1 MPAQAVE
8 DARVTIVKKFNQIVR
23 YPYAARYGAVDT
35 NPGYIRPV
43 EKVSSHRF
51 GLAED

>member
-8 DARVTIVKKFNQIVR
+8 DARVTIVKKFNQIIR